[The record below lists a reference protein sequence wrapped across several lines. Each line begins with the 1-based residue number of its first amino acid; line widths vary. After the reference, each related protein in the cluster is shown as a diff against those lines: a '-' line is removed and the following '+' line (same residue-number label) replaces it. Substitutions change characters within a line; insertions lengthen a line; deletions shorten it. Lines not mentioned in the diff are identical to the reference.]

1 MIRAIHLPLRKRNQ
15 DDDTRRSEE
24 NEFQGLTLS
33 RLTLPAFR
41 RKHQECLSA
50 EQPFDSLRV
59 RGRRADLLVEQTA
72 DP

>member
-1 MIRAIHLPLRKRNQ
+1 MIRAICLPLRKRNQ

-24 NEFQGLTLS
+24 KEFQEITLPT
-33 RLTLPAFR
+33 LMLPAFR
-41 RKHQECLSA
+41 RKHQEYLSA

-59 RGRRADLLVEQTA
+59 SGRRADLLVEQTT

>member
-1 MIRAIHLPLRKRNQ
+1 MIRAIYLPLRKRNQ

-24 NEFQGLTLS
+24 KEFQEVTLP

-59 RGRRADLLVEQTA
+59 SGRRADLLVEQTT